1 MGAYI
6 LDRSLNILGVYVYK
20 KKNRIQYKFQIKIL
34 VDYSICK
41 LQRIKE
47 KRNSIIC
54 LGFSYGKEIGEVPV
68 EWLLFRKQ
76 EKVRNRAEGGGH
88 CKHMQCA
95 VGSGQWAVGSKIL
108 NLTTRHQLASI

>member
-1 MGAYI
+1 MYI
-6 LDRSLNILGVYVYK
+6 K
-20 KKNRIQYKFQIKIL
+20 KKLEFNKFQIKIL

-95 VGSGQWAVGSKIL
+95 VGSGQCAVKS
-108 NLTTRHQLASI
+108 